1 MTTLP
6 SSLTG
11 IFAHKQKS
19 YKMVLTLA
27 ILDIME
33 EQKKQEVPVNLVRVR
48 FLKLL
53 QSRESQ
59 GQPVDAPP
67 ESVGQRWSQVQ
78 GFQINGLLQ
87 TPIKALKAILVHD
100 SGKQTLRFTDEL
112 QAIWSESLVQQ
123 LREYANRELE
133 SYYQNQQPITTSL
146 REHLAKVM
154 SDYVAA
160 KREPFTSHPLGTLV
174 RNTIPQEIHRLPFID
189 QNLRIQGS
197 VGMGNWATVPWVAIM
212 DRRITETT
220 QRGEYIV
227 YLFAH
232 DMSAVY
238 LAFHQGVTV
247 PTKELGKTEGYK
259 YLRQKAE
266 QIQSLVPLEE
276 MHKDQNI
283 QLTASGLGQDYQVS
297 TVAYY
302 RYDKDSLPSE
312 EQLLADLRNVM
323 ENYKKYVEFSTMQ
336 QDEVERGNFPFTIAH
351 LYLGQGI
358 LYYLYQN
365 HPSEVPVQTL
375 SSNPSSVL
383 ISGEQVK
390 HPLERVRHIGR
401 ALQELKLLTIENNVF
416 SLTDLGLQ
424 YGHCFQ
430 NDSTIWR
437 INDLQVQ
444 LLRSI
449 IEKDQKSTSL
459 IGVLRQTI
467 GLVQELQTFTLE
479 QFIAPFM
486 QLLGMGDSWG
496 EVTQRNRAIFMLNW
510 LGELRYV
517 DKNGDSFSYINYEE
531 QPQVEPLS
539 VPEQLQA
546 IQAFIKRKGFMY
558 PDHLIENLYLSLK
571 TKPFVILAGVSG
583 TGKTKLVKLFAEAL
597 GATSSNQQF
606 TLIPVRPDWSDPS
619 DLLGYKDLSN
629 QFRPGKLTEVLA
641 EATRLA
647 NRNKPYFI
655 CLDEMN
661 LARVEHYFSDLLS
674 VLETQEWQG
683 ERIVTAPLI
692 HRQSLTSEED
702 QRAYGDLHV
711 PDNVYL
717 IGTVNMDETTH
728 PFSKKVL
735 DRANTIEFNY
745 INLGQYPGDEEEDSA
760 PAITPV
766 PNSFL
771 RSEYLQLV
779 DMYRD
784 NRELVEGTTE
794 KLVKINGILE
804 DIHAHVGF
812 RIRDAVCFYML
823 YNERFQLLEPDAAF
837 DQQLLQKILPRVQG
851 SSTAV
856 KKVLLQLMKEALG
869 RRIAVQELLDDA
881 SELYTPRSAI
891 DGAKYPQSARKI
903 AFMLRRLDEDGFTSY
918 WLS

>member
-27 ILDIME
+27 ILDIIE
-33 EQKKQEVPVNLVRVR
+33 ELKKQEVPVNLVRAR

-67 ESVGQRWSQVQ
+67 ESMAERWSQVQ
-78 GFQINGLLQ
+78 GLQINGLLQ

-100 SGKQTLRFTDEL
+100 SGKQTLRFSDEL
-112 QAIWSESLVQQ
+112 QALWSESLVQE
-123 LREYANRELE
+123 LREYAKQELE

-146 REHLAKVM
+146 RDHLAKVM

-160 KREPFTSHPLGTLV
+160 KREPFTSHPLGILV
-174 RNTIPQEIHRLPFID
+174 RSTIPQEIHRLPFID

-238 LAFHQGVTV
+238 LTLAQGVTV
-247 PTKELGKTEGYK
+247 PTKEMGKTEGYK
-259 YLRQKAE
+259 YLRHKAE
-266 QIQSLVPLEE
+266 QIQSLVPLEG

-302 RYDKDSLPSE
+302 RYDKDNLPSE
-312 EQLLADLRNVM
+312 EQLLADLRNVIH
-323 ENYKKYVEFSTMQ
+323 NYRMYVDIQ
-336 QDEVERGNFPFTIAH
+336 
-351 LYLGQGI
+351 L
-358 LYYLYQN
+358 
-365 HPSEVPVQTL
+365 
-375 SSNPSSVL
+375 
-383 ISGEQVK
+383 SGEPV
-390 HPLERVRHIGR
+390 
-401 ALQELKLLTIENNVF
+401 
-416 SLTDLGLQ
+416 
-424 YGHCFQ
+424 
-430 NDSTIWR
+430 
-437 INDLQVQ
+437 
-444 LLRSI
+444 
-449 IEKDQKSTSL
+449 
-459 IGVLRQTI
+459 
-467 GLVQELQTFTLE
+467 
-479 QFIAPFM
+479 
-486 QLLGMGDSWG
+486 
-496 EVTQRNRAIFMLNW
+496 
-510 LGELRYV
+510 
-517 DKNGDSFSYINYEE
+517 EE

-597 GATSSNQQF
+597 GATSSDQQF
-606 TLIPVRPDWSDPS
+606 TLIPVRPDWNDPS

-641 EATRLA
+641 EAARPA

-674 VLETQEWQG
+674 VLETQEWRG

-692 HRQSLTSEED
+692 HRQSLTSEAD
-702 QRAYGDLHV
+702 QQAYGDLHV

-745 INLGQYPGDEEEDSA
+745 INLGLYPGDEEEDSV
-760 PAITPV
+760 PEITPA

-779 DMYRD
+779 DIYRD

-856 KKVLLQLMKEALG
+856 KKVLLQLMQEALG
-869 RRIAVQELLDDA
+869 RRLAVQDLMDDA
-881 SELYTPRSAI
+881 SELYTSRSAI
-891 DGAKYPQSARKI
+891 DDAKYPQSARKI